1 MTGRCQR
8 KHLVKLCAVSDSA
21 QSELSAVRDSAQSLT
36 FGNYLFSKDYTT
48 LHYTTKVTCYHDFN
62 TICTVHMA
70 HKKTNYFKIS
80 FFTLVHFE

>member
-36 FGNYLFSKDYTT
+36 FGNYLFSEDI
-48 LHYTTKVTCYHDFN
+48 HTTKVTCYHDFN
-62 TICTVHMA
+62 TIHMT
-70 HKKTNYFKIS
+70 HKKTNYFKIF

>member
-8 KHLVKLCAVSDSA
+8 KHLVKLSAVSDSA

-36 FGNYLFSKDYTT
+36 FGNYLFSEDI
-48 LHYTTKVTCYHDFN
+48 HTTKVTCYHDFN

-70 HKKTNYFKIS
+70 HKKTNYFQIS